1 MLDKHT
7 KLSEWSYLKKQVLI
21 GVLFG
26 GASIFASSFGVE
38 WLGSVVN
45 VRDAA
50 PLSAGL
56 IFGAP
61 AGIIAGVIGGVYR
74 WFSVHWGGGEYTR

>member
-1 MLDKHT
+1 MELLALSIILNCVLVVGIYLLDKYT
-7 KLSEWSYLKKQVLI
+7 KLSEWSYLRKQVLI

-45 VRDAA
+45 GSNCWVN
-50 PLSAGL
+50 
-56 IFGAP
+56 
-61 AGIIAGVIGGVYR
+61 
-74 WFSVHWGGGEYTR
+74 T